1 MIEFE
6 EYKGNKMIVLKRNA
20 EDKYAFKFGVKKAEL
35 IVANFEAIKAFAEG
49 KTEEEE
55 GGF

>member
-1 MIEFE
+1 MVEYD
-6 EYKGNKMIVLKRNA
+6 EYKNNKMIVLKRDA
-20 EDKYAFKFGVKKAEL
+20 EDQYAVKFGVNKAKL
-35 IVANFEAIKAFAEG
+35 IVENFQAIKAFAEG

>member
-1 MIEFE
+1 MVEYD
-6 EYKGNKMIVLKRNA
+6 EYKNNKMIVLKRNA
-20 EDKYAFKFGVKKAEL
+20 EDQYAFKFGVNKAKL
-35 IVANFEAIKAFAEG
+35 IVENFQAIKDFAEG